1 MPRKTYSS
9 ASFSSTP
16 GTLLRPLLNWG
27 LAGLALSASVV
38 FILAGLGA
46 WLGADVIIRLD
57 DQIQQLFYLNSDSR
71 LHLFPY
77 TAFIT
82 ALGSFKISAVAA
94 GGFALLFFMQRS
106 PRFVIYGYAIL
117 GSFAMMWILNTLLK
131 EFFRRSRPELDHLL
145 VVHGYSFPSGHAMI
159 SMGFYGMLFVIWAI
173 ERHRYATSGVW
184 LPVLCGISF
193 IFFIGI
199 SRIMLGVHYPTDVF
213 TGFAAGLAWIFCM
226 IKGIK
231 QTH

>member
-1 MPRKTYSS
+1 MPRKTVPT
-9 ASFSSTP
+9 FSSGSTSSP
-16 GTLLRPLLNWG
+16 GLRPLLQWS
-27 LAGLALSASVV
+27 LAGMVISASVV

-46 WLGADVIIRLD
+46 WLGADYIIRLD
-57 DQIQQLFYLNSDSR
+57 DRIQHFFYLNSDSR
-71 LHLFPY
+71 LQLLPY

-106 PRFVIYGYAIL
+106 SRFVIYGYAIS

-131 EFFRRSRPELDHLL
+131 EFFRRGRPELDHLL

-173 ERHRYATSGVW
+173 ERQRHGSSAWW
-184 LPVLCGISF
+184 LPVLCGFSF
-193 IFFIGI
+193 ILWIGL

-213 TGFAAGLAWIFCM
+213 TGFSAGLAWIICM
-226 IKGIK
+226 IFGIK
-231 QTH
+231 RTR

>member
-1 MPRKTYSS
+1 MPRKMSTP
-9 ASFSSTP
+9 FSSGSTS
-16 GTLLRPLLNWG
+16 GMSLRPLFNWS
-27 LAGLALSASVV
+27 LAGMAISASVV

-46 WLGADVIIRLD
+46 WLGGDSIIRLD
-57 DQIQQLFYLNSDSR
+57 AEIQQLFYLNSDSR
-71 LHLFPY
+71 LDLFPY

-94 GGFALLFFMQRS
+94 GGFALLFFIQRS
-106 PRFVIYGYAIL
+106 PRFVIYGYAIT

-173 ERHRYATSGVW
+173 EQQRHNSSSMW
-184 LPVLCGISF
+184 LPVLCGIIF
-193 IFFIGI
+193 IFLIGL

-213 TGFAAGLAWIFCM
+213 TGFAAGLAWIFCI

-231 QTH
+231 QSH